1 MTQNS
6 TLKKAIRA
14 RMEATGEKYTEA
26 CRHLEAEHVDT
37 GAQNAPS
44 STTQPQ
50 SRPGRCWACGKEH
63 LAVGDPVEH
72 IIQAALGGT
81 LTTDRFARA
90 CNTELSELID
100 QPFLND
106 HFVGLARVF
115 FDIRD
120 PRRRQDR
127 PPPNPR
133 HEAELAD
140 GTSIRI
146 EMRGGPWR
154 PVITPRLVE
163 EGEGEDLILRIT
175 ASSQAEADEMMRKKL
190 ERLQRDGHDV
200 SSYEMQNV
208 EHQEAAEVKM
218 MVSIDGTIR
227 VRALAKMTLGVLS
240 KVLPDEWLDTPDAK
254 RLQGWLWEK
263 RKSEGGNGLP
273 MVAPKSI
280 PDLMKD
286 MCSPPEHLVFFMPAG
301 ADAVNLLIV
310 LFGQEIMGQQI
321 QLHGAPS
328 PGKLAWAMDPKALTL
343 QETDFDQLALRVVR
357 AMIEAEGED
366 FPDAAADLGADVDS

>member
-1 MTQNS
+1 M
-6 TLKKAIRA
+6 KV
-14 RMEATGEKYTEA
+14 TGEKYTEA
-26 CRHLEAEHVDT
+26 RRQLEASGTPVV
-37 GAQNAPS
+37 PS
-44 STTQPQ
+44 SVAHPQ
-50 SRPGRCWACGKEH
+50 SRPGRCWACGEEH

-81 LTTDRFARA
+81 LTSDRFARA
-90 CNTELSELID
+90 CNTELGELID
-100 QPFLND
+100 QPFLED
-106 HFVGLARVF
+106 HFVALARVL
-115 FDIRD
+115 FDVRD

-127 PPPNPR
+127 SPPNPR

-140 GTSIRI
+140 GTPIKV
-146 EMRGGPWR
+146 EMRGGLWR
-154 PVITPRLVE
+154 PLITPRLVA
-163 EGEGEDLILRIT
+163 EGEGEDLTFRIT
-175 ASSQAEADEMMRKKL
+175 ARSQEEADEMMRKKL

-200 SSYEMQNV
+200 SSYEMRNV
-208 EHQEAAEVKM
+208 QVEDAAEAKIT
-218 MVSIDGTIR
+218 VSIDGTIR

-254 RLQGWLWEK
+254 RLRGWLWEK

-273 MVAPKSI
+273 MAAPKSI

-301 ADAVNLLIV
+301 PDAVNLLIV

-328 PGKLAWAMDPKALTL
+328 PGKRGWAMDPKTPRL
-343 QETDFDQLALRVVR
+343 EEIDFDQLAMRVVR
-357 AMIEAEGED
+357 AMMEAEGEEL
-366 FPDAAADLGADVDS
+366 PEAS